1 MGESTR
7 DGLGSIH
14 LGVGA
19 DGDEFSAIGIFV
31 GGDIATKE
39 IDLRRGTSIGVDQL
53 DVFQSIA
60 IGHETSFDGGS
71 VSSSTLLGESA
82 SRNPF

>member
-19 DGDEFSAIGIFV
+19 HGNEFSAIGILV

-39 IDLRRGTSIGVDQL
+39 IDLRRGPSIGVNQL
-53 DVFQSIA
+53 DVFQSTA
-60 IGHETSFDGGS
+60 IGHETTFGGCGIGS
-71 VSSSTLLGESA
+71 YTLSESA
-82 SRNPF
+82 FLHPF